1 MHFIFRY
8 NGGEYI
14 HRHTIPRY
22 ETTVKCYIDL
32 FGERPSNT
40 SIWPLYEGEP
50 YNYAASRSVAAV
62 SYDEEEYSSAPVF
75 RHQVNNHE
83 AVIVHEESPSVLQL
97 AHPVNASS
105 SLEYVEV
112 ATSEVADQ
120 GGICTIRDM
129 DVSMEVEMDVKN
141 GKATTLINANAQ
153 DTSDNAGDMT
163 NIEGHLSNRP
173 KKDIAVKLNVTAPP
187 FVPNV
192 TASPFVPKTVA
203 ATAAVNESNITV
215 NTSSDQGL
223 GGSEQ
228 DELANARAV
237 VETSASVQN
246 VPAPS
251 FDESRMMASPTVV
264 KDRLI
269 LPPWEDIVEGNVAV
283 AGDGMKICSICTCI
297 NPKLHLSCSACGSIF
312 NCQDE
317 PPDEEF
323 MTTVEVVE
331 KMEDMRLHGS
341 SSASLEQVK
350 IAKSS
355 QSPLSAKARP
365 FTPPG
370 FSSSSRA
377 KSVSADAKSAKSKA
391 VVVSLS
397 GPKQSAT
404 KTRPTV
410 LPGMEYL
417 MGEDEARVVAERKA
431 QLEKKKAKK
440 QGQLVEKAQRKA
452 EERKAAE
459 SDRKRRMEAKR
470 EKEAAMKQHEKE
482 VQKYQQVEM
491 PADKT
496 TISSPPKPKLAQD
509 DEELPSVDEMMSFLG
524 DKSMSKEERQK
535 QLDKM
540 FG

>member
-1 MHFIFRY
+1 
-8 NGGEYI
+8 
-14 HRHTIPRY
+14 
-22 ETTVKCYIDL
+22 
-32 FGERPSNT
+32 
-40 SIWPLYEGEP
+40 
-50 YNYAASRSVAAV
+50 
-62 SYDEEEYSSAPVF
+62 
-75 RHQVNNHE
+75 
-83 AVIVHEESPSVLQL
+83 
-97 AHPVNASS
+97 
-105 SLEYVEV
+105 
-112 ATSEVADQ
+112 
-120 GGICTIRDM
+120 
-129 DVSMEVEMDVKN
+129 
-141 GKATTLINANAQ
+141 
-153 DTSDNAGDMT
+153 
-163 NIEGHLSNRP
+163 
-173 KKDIAVKLNVTAPP
+173 
-187 FVPNV
+187 
-192 TASPFVPKTVA
+192 
-203 ATAAVNESNITV
+203 
-215 NTSSDQGL
+215 
-223 GGSEQ
+223 
-228 DELANARAV
+228 
-237 VETSASVQN
+237 
-246 VPAPS
+246 
-251 FDESRMMASPTVV
+251 
-264 KDRLI
+264 
-269 LPPWEDIVEGNVAV
+269 
-283 AGDGMKICSICTCI
+283 
-297 NPKLHLSCSACGSIF
+297 
-312 NCQDE
+312 
-317 PPDEEF
+317 

-404 KTRPTV
+404 KARPTV

-482 VQKYQQVEM
+482 DQKYQVEM

-496 TISSPPKPKLAQD
+496 TISSPPKPKLEQD
-509 DEELPSVDEMMSFLG
+509 GEELPSVDEMMSFFG